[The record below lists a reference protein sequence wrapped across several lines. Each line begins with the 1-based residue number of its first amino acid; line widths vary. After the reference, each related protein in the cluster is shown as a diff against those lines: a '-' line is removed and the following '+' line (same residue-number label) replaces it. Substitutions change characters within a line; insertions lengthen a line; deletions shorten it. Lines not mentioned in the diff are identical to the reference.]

1 MELKGGRILVTGGAG
16 YIGSVLVPMML
27 EKGEQVTVLDKQLPA
42 ISTHA
47 QTNQLQAIIG
57 DVRDQ
62 AVVKASLENVTS
74 VIYLAGVS
82 DGRAGKANPK
92 LTEEVNVEAF
102 ENFVH
107 AAKAA
112 GCRRFVFAS
121 TFVVYGYNYQE
132 PLTEDLAPD
141 PQEAYSASKLKAEQ
155 ILQQLNDFE
164 FQTVSVRSAMVYGSA
179 PRVKMDFIVN
189 RLIHSALTQ
198 NTIEV
203 WGGDQV
209 RPQIHVNDISRLFC
223 EMLSYS
229 GQSVAGEVF
238 NACGF
243 NKSILQ
249 VAEEIQG
256 ILGTSVEIN
265 QLPGRAN
272 ETSFVL
278 NQDKLTQV
286 TGFSAKYTLRE
297 AIDAFQ
303 RQLFTS
309 KTFA

>member
-1 MELKGGRILVTGGAG
+1 MTGGAG
-16 YIGSVLVPMML
+16 YIGSVLVPMLL
-27 EKGEQVTVLDKQLPA
+27 EEGQEVTVLDKQLPA
-42 ISTHA
+42 ISAHA

-62 AVVKASLENVTS
+62 AVVKVSLENVTS

-121 TFVVYGYNYQE
+121 TFGVYGYNYQE

-155 ILQQLNDFE
+155 ILQQLNDAG

>member
-1 MELKGGRILVTGGAG
+1 M
-16 YIGSVLVPMML
+16 LVPMLL
-27 EKGEQVTVLDKQLPA
+27 EEGQEVTVLDKQLPA
-42 ISTHA
+42 ISAHA

-62 AVVKASLENVTS
+62 AVVKVSLENVTS

-121 TFVVYGYNYQE
+121 TFGVYGYNYQE